1 MVPLPWDS
9 WAVVVGQRNRDSWPR
24 PPRHR
29 GERPAV
35 HEGGVGS
42 PFAARLSRKATM
54 DIEYRD
60 DGHRRG
66 KYIVVIGVI
75 LALVAGG
82 GAFFVVNQAQQQAGQ
97 ASQPLTQAVVA
108 VAVIAA
114 RQPIKPSDVTTRQVA
129 LDPANANGVATD
141 VSQVVGR
148 VPAVTILQ
156 GQIVT
161 TNMLASTTEGS
172 KFSILRPDETI
183 APDSEAWRAVS
194 ITVPDD
200 LAVGGLL
207 VVGQS
212 VDVFVTTVV
221 NVPPNLA
228 ETGKYVSE
236 RSTKVTYQDVPILAR
251 ADAFYVI
258 RVSLPVAEEI
268 AHLQASGATFSLAL
282 RPDSDTRSANTSGLG
297 ETTNRIIEK
306 YGIPIPEPIDARGT
320 SALPVPT
327 PGATPVPSSSVVP

>member
-1 MVPLPWDS
+1 M
-9 WAVVVGQRNRDSWPR
+9 
-24 PPRHR
+24 
-29 GERPAV
+29 E
-35 HEGGVGS
+35 
-42 PFAARLSRKATM
+42 
-54 DIEYRD
+54 IEYHD
-60 DGHRRG
+60 DRRRARF
-66 KYIVVIGVI
+66 IVVIGVI

-82 GAFFVVNQAQQQAGQ
+82 GAFFIISQAQQQARQ
-97 ASQPLTQAVVA
+97 ATQPMTQAVVA
-108 VAVIAA
+108 VAAIPA
-114 RQPIKPSDVTTRQVA
+114 REPIKSTDVTIREVA

-141 VSQVVGR
+141 VNEVVGR

-161 TNMLASTTEGS
+161 SNMLASTTQGGQ
-172 KFSILRPDETI
+172 FSILQPEETI

-221 NVPPNLA
+221 NVPQDLA
-228 ETGKYVSE
+228 QTGRYVSE

-251 ADAFYVI
+251 NDAFYVV
-258 RVSLPVAEEI
+258 RVSLAIAEEI
-268 AHLQASGATFSLAL
+268 AHLQAAGATFSLAL
-282 RPDSDTRSANTSGLG
+282 RPDADTREANTSGLG

-306 YGIPIPEPIDARGT
+306 YGLPIPEPIDGT
-320 SALPVPT
+320 SRSRNAAPT
-327 PGATPVPSSSVVP
+327 PRPEPTPSPSAAP